1 MFKLIHRVVNNKI
14 KENVDNGYN
23 QDEMHTNMLIAIEKF
38 LQKYKVADAK
48 NLDLIK
54 PDETEIIMYLIYI
67 IQKQK
72 DDHMEALNNIQKLI
86 DFKIDMYNGN
96 LNKTELDGLIN
107 IYKAQIK

>member
-1 MFKLIHRVVNNKI
+1 
-14 KENVDNGYN
+14 
-23 QDEMHTNMLIAIEKF
+23 
-38 LQKYKVADAK
+38 
-48 NLDLIK
+48 
-54 PDETEIIMYLIYI
+54 MYLIYI